1 MRAKLDKFLKNNHK
15 CLYMIVFV
23 IVVIIG
29 LIFIFYKQD
38 LNHGSVKF
46 LDSSDLELQITNKLP
61 LTDSS
66 AKEIVIDEVDGDII
80 DESQFSIVAD
90 GDISYEIYLED
101 SIGDLKISPNYVKV
115 YLTDLDGNSI
125 EGYSNNRIPTIS
137 DLPILDDMPNSRRLY
152 SGKLE
157 DGQQKSFVLRMW
169 LSDSYAVSAE
179 KRNFSVKL
187 AVRLSS

>member
-1 MRAKLDKFLKNNHK
+1 MTKKRVKKNVERGQAHIQSSFNNT
-15 CLYMIVFV
+15 IV
-23 IVVIIG
+23 
-29 LIFIFYKQD
+29 
-38 LNHGSVKF
+38 
-46 LDSSDLELQITNKLP
+46 T
-61 LTDSS
+61 
-66 AKEIVIDEVDGDII
+66 
-80 DESQFSIVAD
+80 
-90 GDISYEIYLED
+90 
-101 SIGDLKISPNYVKV
+101 
-115 YLTDLDGNSI
+115 LTDLEGNSI

-157 DGQQKSFVLRMW
+157 DGEQKSFVLRMW